1 MAKRKTARRASS
13 ASSRSRSYS
22 RSSGYSSRNRSRS
35 RKKNDNS
42 GVRSSVL
49 AVLFF
54 AVAVLILISF
64 TDQGQFLSQVNA
76 FCAEKFGFAT
86 ILLPFVIMAAG
97 LTFLNVDASWSKK
110 SVLWGSLILFL
121 GLLIV
126 GRGGAIGT
134 GTFNTLSGLISKP
147 GAYILGSVILVIGL
161 IIVCQISLSEMI
173 EKWREWQIERQA
185 AALEKK
191 EEDLD
196 DNEEDEAEWLNDGE
210 KGKGR
215 KDPFAEDEEQKLS
228 KFGLAKL
235 NFGQK
240 KATAKENSESEAETD
255 KNDSEEMET
264 TALPVEVLPKV
275 SLLNPQK
282 TYALSSTKDTS
293 IDLNQPQVE
302 IDQKQLIWEYPSLDI
317 LSNQDSGQADRG
329 DVRSNAQIIEETLKS
344 FGIKAKV
351 AEVNRGPSVTQYA
364 LEIAMGT
371 KISKITSLSNNLALA
386 LAAPNGQIRI
396 EAPIAGKSLV
406 GIEVPNIRAAYVT
419 LKQMLGSPQMKKNPS
434 KLAVALGI
442 NISGQPMVADISKMP
457 HALIAGATG
466 SGKSVGIN
474 SFLCSMLFRASP
486 SEVKFILVDPKRVEM
501 TPYKDIPHLLTP
513 VIHEAKEVVSA
524 LKWLVHEMEQRYKRL
539 SEVGVKNLA
548 SYNELAGFTAMPNIV
563 LMVDEFAD
571 IMMYAPAEVEE
582 SITRIAQMARAVGI
596 HMVLSTQRPSVN
608 VITGL
613 IKANIP
619 TRISFNV
626 TSIMD
631 SRVVLDTTG
640 AEKLLGSGDMLYIP
654 PDQAK
659 PIRIQGTFVSDDD
672 VRRLTDYLKGQN
684 FRPEYIGDVTK
695 YEVIGGS
702 GRGRGS
708 AGGGGLGSEGDERDS
723 LFVEAAKMFSSQPVA
738 SSSLIQR
745 RLSVGYARAARILD
759 QLYEAGLVGP
769 ANGSKPREVYR
780 DKIIEFL
787 TAGQQ
792 PEL

>member
-1 MAKRKTARRASS
+1 MAKRKTTRRPAGSF
-13 ASSRSRSYS
+13 SRSYS
-22 RSSGYSSRNRSRS
+22 RSSGGYTNSKRSSSGRG
-35 RKKNDNS
+35 KKNKNND

-49 AVLFF
+49 ALIFF
-54 AVAVLILISF
+54 AIGVLILISF
-64 TDQGQFLSQVNA
+64 ANQGAFLSQVNT
-76 FCAEKFGFAT
+76 FCTEKFGFAM
-86 ILLPFVIMAAG
+86 ILLPFVIIAGG
-97 LTFLNVDASWSKK
+97 LTFLDIEAPWSKK
-110 SVLWGSLILFL
+110 SVLWGSLVLFL

-126 GRGGAIGT
+126 GRGGAIGM
-134 GTFNTLSGLISKP
+134 GIFNTLSGLISKP
-147 GAYILGSVILVIGL
+147 GAYILGTIILIMGL
-161 IIVCQISLSEMI
+161 IITCQISLSEMI
-173 EKWREWQIERQA
+173 EKWREWQVERQA
-185 AALEKK
+185 LALEKQ
-191 EEDLD
+191 EEELADS
-196 DNEEDEAEWLNDGE
+196 EDEEETKWLKNDQE
-210 KGKGR
+210 K
-215 KDPFAEDEEQKLS
+215 DIFAEDEKKGKGFS
-228 KFGLAKL
+228 LAKL
-235 NFGQK
+235 SFGQK
-240 KATAKENSESEAETD
+240 KTAEKNESDLKQEEKNLNIDGESDQKMVSED
-255 KNDSEEMET
+255 
-264 TALPVEVLPKV
+264 VLPKV
-275 SLLNPQK
+275 TLLNPQK
-282 TYALSSTKDTS
+282 SYALSSTQDTS
-293 IDLNQPQVE
+293 INTKQLGEE

-317 LSNQDSGQADRG
+317 LSNLDSGQADRG

-364 LEIAMGT
+364 LDIAMGT

-406 GIEVPNIRAAYVT
+406 GIEVPNVRAAYVT
-419 LKQMLGSPQMKKNPS
+419 LRQMLGSPQMKKNPS

-442 NISGQPMVADISKMP
+442 NISGQPMVADITKMP

-474 SFLCSMLFRASP
+474 SFLCSILFRASP

-539 SEVGVKNLA
+539 AEVGVKNLA

-563 LMVDEFAD
+563 LMIDEFAD

-596 HMVLSTQRPSVN
+596 HMILSTQRPSVN

-626 TSIMD
+626 TSVMD

-640 AEKLLGSGDMLYIP
+640 AEKLLGSGDMLFIP

-695 YEVIGGS
+695 YEVIGGN
-702 GRGRGS
+702 GRGRGG
-708 AGGGGLGSEGDERDS
+708 AGGGIEGDGDDRDS
-723 LFVEAAKMFSSQPVA
+723 LFTEAAKMFSSQPVA

-787 TAGQQ
+787 TTNSQL
-792 PEL
+792 ES